1 MSNDRKNKFVSIGY
15 GNVVNSDR
23 VLAVLSVSGHAAQRR
38 LKIAE
43 EQGKLIDGTCGRKTR
58 AIIVLDQDGCVL
70 TTGLNAQT
78 LTDRLSGENTDDE

>member
-38 LKIAE
+38 LKIAA
-43 EQGKLIDGTCGRKTR
+43 EQGKLIDGTCGRKT
-58 AIIVLDQDGCVL
+58 
-70 TTGLNAQT
+70 
-78 LTDRLSGENTDDE
+78 

>member
-43 EQGKLIDGTCGRKTR
+43 EQGKLIDGTCEKNQSDHSLGPGRLR
-58 AIIVLDQDGCVL
+58 SYHRPQRPN
-70 TTGLNAQT
+70 LNGQVK
-78 LTDRLSGENTDDE
+78 RRKHRR